1 MFKHRV
7 LYNSIQDKIISGAWY
22 EGMLIPSES
31 QLCEMYQVSRI
42 TVRRALKELEDQ
54 SLVYKIQGKG
64 TFVRASIKDVLEQQY
79 NFGVDNA
86 VVYEVLEAKVIPA
99 TTNLSVV
106 LKLPKGENE
115 VFFIK
120 RLRFRDNVPE
130 AIVNTYYRVELGS
143 ALIEKDVQHINSL
156 SLLSDVAGQ
165 PVVKVQTMLIPVNPT
180 IEEARMLNLSITS
193 AHVKIRR
200 TTEFNDGTIAEY
212 AEAFINSDDI
222 SFSIS
227 SWGKRDASLLEGN

>member
-54 SLVYKIQGKG
+54 KLVYKIQGKG
-64 TFVRASIKDVLEQQY
+64 TFVRASINDVLEQQY
-79 NFGVDNA
+79 SYGVDDS
-86 VVYEVLEAKVIPA
+86 VVYEVLEAKKIPA
-99 TTNLSVV
+99 TSNLIIA

-143 ALIEKDVQHINSL
+143 KLIDKDIHHINSI
-156 SLLSDVAGQ
+156 SLLSEIAGQ

-193 AHVKIRR
+193 AHSKIRR
-200 TTEFNDGTIAEY
+200 TSEFKDGDIAEY

-222 SFSIS
+222 AFSIS
-227 SWGKRDASLLEGN
+227 SWNKRDSSLLENN

>member
-42 TVRRALKELEDQ
+42 TVRRALKELEEQ

-64 TFVRASIKDVLEQQY
+64 TFVRASIKDVLEQHFSVGME
-79 NFGVDNA
+79 NS
-86 VVYEVLEAKVIPA
+86 VVYEVLEAKTILA
-99 TTNLSVV
+99 TTNISVV
-106 LKLPKGENE
+106 LKLPKGTKE
-115 VFFIK
+115 VFFLK

-143 ALIEKDVQHINSL
+143 ALIEKDIHHVNSL
-156 SLLSDVAGQ
+156 TLISEVAGQ

-193 AHVKIRR
+193 AHAKIRR
-200 TTEFNDGTIAEY
+200 TCEFNDGTIAEY
-212 AEAFINSDDI
+212 AEAFINSDDT
-222 SFSIS
+222 SYSIS
-227 SWGKRDASLLEGN
+227 SWGKRDPSLIEGN

>member
-1 MFKHRV
+1 MFKHRI

-42 TVRRALKELEDQ
+42 TVRRALKELENQ
-54 SLVYKIQGKG
+54 TLVYKIQGKG
-64 TFVRASIKDVLEQQY
+64 TFVRASIKDVLDQQY
-79 NFGVDNA
+79 DVGLENTI
-86 VVYEVLEAKVIPA
+86 VYEVLEAIKIPA
-99 TTNLSVV
+99 TTNISMA
-106 LKLPKGENE
+106 LKLLKGENE

-143 ALIEKDVQHINSL
+143 ALINKDIYHTNSI
-156 SLLSDVAGQ
+156 SLISEIAGQ

-180 IEEARMLNLSITS
+180 IEEARMLNL
-193 AHVKIRR
+193 
-200 TTEFNDGTIAEY
+200 
-212 AEAFINSDDI
+212 
-222 SFSIS
+222 
-227 SWGKRDASLLEGN
+227 

>member
-31 QLCEMYQVSRI
+31 QLCEMYLVSRI

-54 SLVYKIQGKG
+54 KLVYKIQGKG
-64 TFVRASIKDVLEQQY
+64 TFVRASINDVLEQQY
-79 NFGVDNA
+79 TLGVDTS
-86 VVYEVLEAKVIPA
+86 VVYEVLEAKTIPA
-99 TTNLSVV
+99 TPNLIVS
-106 LKLPKGENE
+106 LKLPKGVNE

-143 ALIEKDVQHINSL
+143 KLVDQDIHHINSI
-156 SLLSDVAGQ
+156 SLLSEVSGQ
-165 PVVKVQTMLIPVNPT
+165 PVVKVQTMMFPVNPT

-200 TTEFNDGTIAEY
+200 TSEFNDGEIAEY

-222 SFSIS
+222 SFSVS
-227 SWGKRDASLLEGN
+227 SWGKRDSSLMENN

>member
-1 MFKHRV
+1 MFKHRI

-42 TVRRALKELEDQ
+42 TVRRALKELENQ
-54 SLVYKIQGKG
+54 TLVYKIQGKG
-64 TFVRASIKDVLEQQY
+64 TFVRASIKDVLDQQY
-79 NFGVDNA
+79 DVGLENTI
-86 VVYEVLEAKVIPA
+86 VYEVLEAIKIPA
-99 TTNLSVV
+99 TTNISMA
-106 LKLPKGENE
+106 LKLLKGENE

-143 ALIEKDVQHINSL
+143 ALINKDIYHTNSI
-156 SLLSDVAGQ
+156 SLISEIAGQ

-193 AHVKIRR
+193 AHVKLRR
-200 TTEFNDGTIAEY
+200 IAEFNDGSIAEY
-212 AEAFINSDDI
+212 AEAFISSDDI
-222 SFSIS
+222 AFSIS
-227 SWGKRDASLLEGN
+227 SWGKRDSSLLEGN